1 MLEKS
6 YKELVSLPIAC
17 SGLSDTTIAG
27 TWTGLNRIDRP
38 LIILHYCISYM
49 SKGLFTRREED
60 PDTRKILEGE
70 TTFRLGLHVEIS
82 VHVVNS
88 REGI

>member
-1 MLEKS
+1 MS
-6 YKELVSLPIAC
+6 IAC

-27 TWTGLNRIDRP
+27 TWTGLNRIARP
-38 LIILHYCISYM
+38 LIILHYSILYM
-49 SKGLFTRREED
+49 SKGLFTGREED
-60 PDTRKILEGE
+60 PDTRKIQEGE

-82 VHVVNS
+82 VRVVNS